1 MKVEKY
7 EAFRIVPFDA
17 DIEVGDLAYPSKW
30 EVKGEL
36 KKKNRGLFRN

>member
-1 MKVEKY
+1 MKVVKY
-7 EAFRIVPFDA
+7 NVYRIVPFEA
-17 DIEVGDLAYPSKW
+17 ELKVGDFVNPSKW